1 VRKTKEKLKMK
12 AKVSRKEKNLLEKLA
27 PDSKLNEEVYN
38 AIVRVAKEYDGTFP
52 SDGSLA
58 NFDKVMEKYVRT
70 RIELD
75 RVQRKNA

>member
-1 VRKTKEKLKMK
+1 MK

>member
-1 VRKTKEKLKMK
+1 MK
-12 AKVSRKEKNLLEKLA
+12 AKISRKEKNLLEKLA

-38 AIVRVAKEYDGTFP
+38 AVVRVAKEYDGTFP
-52 SDGSLA
+52 SYESLA